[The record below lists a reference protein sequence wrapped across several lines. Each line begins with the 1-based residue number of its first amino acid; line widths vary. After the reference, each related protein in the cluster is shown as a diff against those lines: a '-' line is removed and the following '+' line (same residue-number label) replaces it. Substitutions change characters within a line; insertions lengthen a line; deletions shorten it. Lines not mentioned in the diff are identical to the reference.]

1 MTARLEAFS
10 AAFQKRVTF
19 SEVDA
24 VGYVHHSRA
33 AIWFEQA
40 REEYFRKFEVP
51 FVALS
56 KAGVY
61 LAVRDLQVRYD
72 EFIGY
77 DDLLE
82 VRVALTRL
90 LRVSLELH
98 YRVDN
103 LRTRKVAGRGS
114 TTMVAVE
121 SRRPSEPP
129 TIGRLRLGREQ
140 FLPRVLSVEELY
152 AVEAADG

>member
-1 MTARLEAFS
+1 MTPRLDALS

-24 VGYVHHSRA
+24 VGYVHHGNA

-40 REEYFRKFEVP
+40 RETYFRKFGVP
-51 FVALS
+51 FLALS

-61 LAVRDLQVRYD
+61 LAMRDLQVRYD

-77 DDLLE
+77 DDLIE

-90 LRVSLELH
+90 LRVSLQMH

-103 LRTRKVAGRGS
+103 LRTGKLAVRGE
-114 TTMVAVE
+114 TTLVAVE
-121 SRRPSEPP
+121 TRRPGEPP
-129 TIGRLRLGREQ
+129 VIGRIRFGRED
-140 FLPRVLSVEELY
+140 FLPRVVTLEELY
-152 AVEAADG
+152 GPSEN

>member
-1 MTARLEAFS
+1 MTPRLEALS

-24 VGYVHHSRA
+24 VGYVHHSNA

-40 REEYFRKFEVP
+40 RETYFRKFQVP
-51 FVALS
+51 VLELS
-56 KAGVY
+56 RAGVY
-61 LAVRDLQVRYD
+61 LAMRDLQVRYD

-77 DDLLE
+77 DDVIE

-90 LRVSLELH
+90 LRVSLQMH

-103 LRTRKVAGRGS
+103 LRTGKLAVRGE
-114 TTMVAVE
+114 TTLVAVE
-121 SRRPSEPP
+121 TKRPDEPP
-129 TIGRLRLGREQ
+129 GLGRIRFGREDC
-140 FLPRVLSVEELY
+140 LPRVLTVDELY
-152 AVEAADG
+152 A